1 MLVEGGRL
9 MGRTGLLTVRL
20 EEVRRGRG
28 VVALRGRH
36 VVHVARV
43 ERGLVKQGGVE
54 LVALTTGIREK
65 RKVVV
70 EVRRQ
75 VCGLR
80 LVVEGQR
87 SVGAGW
93 LLAKRGGVIGVEN
106 RGVGEVGP
114 RKRSLLLLRRR
125 RERWRLLRA
134 QETRVVEGII
144 GWLSG
149 LFQSEAKTDRC
160 VV

>member
-9 MGRTGLLTVRL
+9 VGRTRLLTVRL

-28 VVALRGRH
+28 VVTLRGRH
-36 VVHVARV
+36 IVHVAWV
-43 ERGLVKQGGVE
+43 EQGGVE
-54 LVALTTGIREK
+54 LVALTTGSREK

-106 RGVGEVGP
+106 GGVGEVGLS
-114 RKRSLLLLRRR
+114 KRRLLLLLRR

-134 QETRVVEGII
+134 QETRVAEGVI
-144 GWLSG
+144 GWLNR
-149 LFQSEAKTDRC
+149 LFQSEAKADGC